1 VKALRTSGEREVM
14 VLDLPIPRP
23 EPDGVVIK
31 MMATG
36 ICGSDLHPY
45 RRPTKLHL
53 DPGFI
58 SGHEPSG
65 VISEVGSDVEGW
77 QVGDR
82 VMVYFRR
89 TCGQCVQCISGFRNN
104 CTNRRASYGHQGHD
118 GSHTEYMKA
127 DVPTLYRLPEW
138 MSYLEGSLIACQ
150 GGTAYAPLVRLG
162 VSGRSV
168 LVVSGLGPVGLL
180 SVLFAK
186 AMGATIVGIDPSAGR
201 REIGLKLGVDVALD
215 PTAGPVGE
223 QLRTH
228 FPNGADALTETSGA
242 ASAHEVMGDLL
253 KIRGAAAIVGG
264 GGQTLNMPRGPV
276 GVKELT
282 VFGSSAYPPS
292 QFEEI
297 CEFIHR
303 HDVKL
308 SSVVSR
314 FYPLDEGVEAF
325 RVAAD
330 ANTGK
335 VCFNFE

>member
-1 VKALRTSGEREVM
+1 VKALRTSGEREVT
-14 VLDLPIPRP
+14 VLDLPIPQP
-23 EPDGVVIK
+23 EPGGVVIK

-45 RRPTKLHL
+45 RRPTPLHL

-65 VISEVGSDVEGW
+65 VIHEVGPGVEGW

-89 TCGQCVQCISGFRNN
+89 TCGACFQCLSGFRNN
-104 CTNRRASYGHQGHD
+104 CTNRRPSYGHQGYD
-118 GSHTEYMKA
+118 GSHTEYMRA
-127 DVPTLYRLPEW
+127 EVPTLYRLPEW

-150 GGTAYAPLVRLG
+150 GGTAYAPLVRMG
-162 VSGRSV
+162 VSGRHV

-180 SVLFAK
+180 SIMFAK

-201 REIGLKLGVDVALD
+201 REIAAKLGAAITLD
-215 PTAGPVGE
+215 PAAGPVGE
-223 QLRTH
+223 QLRAH

-242 ASAHEVMGDLL
+242 ASAHAVMGDLL
-253 KIRGAAAIVGG
+253 KVRGTAAIVGG
-264 GGQTLNMPRGPV
+264 GTRELNLPKSPIGQ
-276 GVKELT
+276 KELT
-282 VFGSSAYPPS
+282 VFGSSAYPPA

-297 CEFIHR
+297 CELIHR

-314 FYPLDEGVEAF
+314 FYSLEDGVEAF

-335 VCFNFE
+335 VCFSFE

>member
-1 VKALRTSGEREVM
+1 MKALRTSGEREVI
-14 VLDLPIPRP
+14 VLDLPIPEP
-23 EPDGVVIK
+23 EPGGVVVK

-45 RRPTKLHL
+45 RRPTPLHL
-53 DPGFI
+53 NPGFI
-58 SGHEPSG
+58 SGHEPAG
-65 VISEVGSDVEGW
+65 VIHDVGPGVEGW

-89 TCGQCVQCISGFRNN
+89 TCGRCLQCRSGFRNN

-127 DVPTLYRLPEW
+127 DVPTLYRLPAW

-150 GGTAYAPLVRLG
+150 GGTAYAPLTRMG
-162 VSGRSV
+162 VSGRHV

-180 SVLFAK
+180 SVVFAK

-201 REIGLKLGVDVALD
+201 RDIAATLGADITLD
-215 PTAGPVGE
+215 PAAGPVGE
-223 QLRTH
+223 RLKAH
-228 FPNGADALTETSGA
+228 FPDGADFLTETSGA
-242 ASAHEVMGDLL
+242 PAAHAVMGDLL
-253 KIRGAAAIVGG
+253 KVRGTAAIVGG
-264 GGQTLNMPRGPV
+264 GSRELTMPKSPIGQ
-276 GVKELT
+276 KELT
-282 VFGSSAYPPS
+282 VFGSSAYPPT
-292 QFEEI
+292 QFDEI

-308 SSVVSR
+308 GSVVSR

-335 VCFNFE
+335 VCFSFE